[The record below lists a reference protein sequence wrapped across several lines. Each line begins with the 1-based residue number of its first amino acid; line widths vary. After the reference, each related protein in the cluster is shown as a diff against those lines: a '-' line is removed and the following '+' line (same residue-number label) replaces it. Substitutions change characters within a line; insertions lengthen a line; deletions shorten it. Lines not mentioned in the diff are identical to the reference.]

1 MSCPGQLKNTK
12 EKDILGKRKRN
23 SSAKKKPSPPVKD
36 KNDDVVQ
43 DSAQG
48 TPKIP
53 KEKEI
58 FQSSPKIDKNNSSPS
73 TKIRDKFN
81 EVCVRLVKDAIK
93 KQHSALRDLQLQTL
107 VRSLSVMNALHRH
120 NLRSRLYEHQSR
132 HTSSDTFGEEKRGI
146 LRDIVKKA
154 DPFNLQ
160 RCPVTDFAHKS
171 SGSPFIGLSLEMM
184 TSFLQSVK
192 AECSLPRVGS

>member
-1 MSCPGQLKNTK
+1 MFTC
-12 EKDILGKRKRN
+12 
-23 SSAKKKPSPPVKD
+23 
-36 KNDDVVQ
+36 
-43 DSAQG
+43 
-48 TPKIP
+48 
-53 KEKEI
+53 
-58 FQSSPKIDKNNSSPS
+58 
-73 TKIRDKFN
+73 RDKFN

-132 HTSSDTFGEEKRGI
+132 HTSSDTVGEEKRDI

-160 RCPVTDFAHKS
+160 RCPVIVTDFAHKS
-171 SGSPFIGLSLEMM
+171 SGSPFTGLSLEMM

-192 AECSLPRVGS
+192 AEFEVLYPE